1 MKAKRLSMAIAL
13 AALGSVLGVATM
25 GVAAAGAL
33 EPGVH
38 VDPGSPAAKEYA
50 LPLSQAR
57 QTGAGPASSPGASE
71 PSFGAGIKPP
81 RSGGPGG
88 PGTHGSAGTAGGG
101 RRTSAGSPTRRRTS
115 ASSSDHAA
123 AATPP
128 LPPAVRRAVA
138 AADSSGGGGSLPALI
153 GGGVAIL
160 VLGGFGGTVLRHS
173 RRPTPSG

>member
-1 MKAKRLSMAIAL
+1 MKAKRLSTAIAL
-13 AALGSVLGVATM
+13 AMLGSVLGALTM

-57 QTGAGPASSPGASE
+57 QTGADPASSPGASE

-88 PGTHGSAGTAGGG
+88 PGGPGTHGSAGRATGAGSPPH
-101 RRTSAGSPTRRRTS
+101 RRTSAG
-115 ASSSDHAA
+115 SSDHAA